1 MKCMLHLADFALYG
15 FFWADW
21 AAAATLLEYA
31 EHPETNMQIVAA
43 VRLASRLAREHA
55 CTPQLNP
62 DASAEKSLKPL
73 SGLIPVPSGLS
84 PSLLTL
90 SDSVSLCICSSHDM
104 ITHERGCFCP
114 GRPGNRAL
122 IIPGRTATTRT
133 RTCAD
138 AQASVRRTRSALRP
152 QTCP

>member
-1 MKCMLHLADFALYG
+1 
-15 FFWADW
+15 
-21 AAAATLLEYA
+21 
-31 EHPETNMQIVAA
+31 MQIVAA

-90 SDSVSLCICSSHDM
+90 SDSVSLCICIVLTSRHESLTREDVSVQAGRQQG
-104 ITHERGCFCP
+104 INYPRTNSYNANTHVCRCTGV
-114 GRPGNRAL
+114 G
-122 IIPGRTATTRT
+122 
-133 RTCAD
+133 
-138 AQASVRRTRSALRP
+138 
-152 QTCP
+152 

>member
-1 MKCMLHLADFALYG
+1 MLHLADFALHG

-90 SDSVSLCICSSHDM
+90 SDSVSLCIC
-104 ITHERGCFCP
+104 IV
-114 GRPGNRAL
+114 L
-122 IIPGRTATTRT
+122 TT
-133 RTCAD
+133 
-138 AQASVRRTRSALRP
+138 
-152 QTCP
+152 

>member
-1 MKCMLHLADFALYG
+1 MLHLADFALYG

-104 ITHERGCFCP
+104 SLTREDVSVQA
-114 GRPGNRAL
+114 GR
-122 IIPGRTATTRT
+122 ATGH
-133 RTCAD
+133 
-138 AQASVRRTRSALRP
+138 
-152 QTCP
+152 

>member
-1 MKCMLHLADFALYG
+1 
-15 FFWADW
+15 
-21 AAAATLLEYA
+21 
-31 EHPETNMQIVAA
+31 MQIVAA

-90 SDSVSLCICSSHDM
+90 SDSCV
-104 ITHERGCFCP
+104 
-114 GRPGNRAL
+114 RPGVAE
-122 IIPGRTATTRT
+122 PDCEPVEG
-133 RTCAD
+133 
-138 AQASVRRTRSALRP
+138 
-152 QTCP
+152 

>member
-1 MKCMLHLADFALYG
+1 MKCMLHLADFALYV

-21 AAAATLLEYA
+21 AAAATLRGPYA
-31 EHPETNMQIVAA
+31 EHPETINMQIVAA

-84 PSLLTL
+84 PSLCL
-90 SDSVSLCICSSHDM
+90 S
-104 ITHERGCFCP
+104 
-114 GRPGNRAL
+114 
-122 IIPGRTATTRT
+122 
-133 RTCAD
+133 
-138 AQASVRRTRSALRP
+138 
-152 QTCP
+152 